1 MELITISGYAY
12 PAIQDWVLESCL
24 PDLTFL
30 GNFSYGITTEG
41 GIIDLADE
49 KLTEAARRAGVLP
62 MMVLTPLDASGTFN
76 DVTASKVLSDPQKR
90 SKLVYHIREIL
101 QRKGLAG
108 VDFDFEFIPA
118 ENRQDYVEL
127 LRQAKEE
134 LAPLGYYVTAA
145 LAPKISD
152 DQPGSLYE
160 GIDYGQIG
168 AVADYVLVMT
178 YEWGY
183 TYGPPMAVSPIN
195 QVRRVLD
202 YAVSVIPREKILMGM
217 PNYGYDWTLPFVRG
231 ESRAEKL
238 ASEEAFWRAQYYNA
252 EILYD
257 QLSQAPFFTYFDP
270 AGRKHVVWYE
280 DQRSIR
286 AKMALAEEYG
296 LAGMG
301 FWNIMDYNPAN
312 SAVLNEM
319 YQVRK
324 L

>member
-1 MELITISGYAY
+1 MKIIVVSGYAY
-12 PAIQDWVLESCL
+12 PAIQDWILESWL

-30 GNFSYGITTEG
+30 GNFSYGITAEG
-41 GIIDLADE
+41 GVIDLEDS
-49 KLTEAARRAGVLP
+49 KLTEAALTAGVKP
-62 MMVLTPLDASGTFN
+62 MMVLTPLDAGGTFN
-76 DVTASKVLSDPQKR
+76 DVTAATLLSNPQARANLIYNIQQTLK
-90 SKLVYHIREIL
+90 E
-101 QRKGLAG
+101 KGLGG

-118 ENRQDYVEL
+118 ANKQDYVEL
-127 LRQAKEE
+127 IRLAKDT
-134 LAPLGYYVTAA
+134 LGPQGFYVTAA
-145 LAPKISD
+145 LAPKVSD
-152 DQPGSLYE
+152 DQPGSVYE
-160 GIDYGQIG
+160 GHDYGQIG
-168 AVADYVLVMT
+168 AVVDYALIMT

-195 QVRRVLD
+195 QVRKVLD

-217 PNYGYDWTLPFVRG
+217 PNYGYDWTLPFVKG
-231 ESRAEKL
+231 ESKAQKL
-238 ASEEAFWRAQYYNA
+238 ASEEAFWRAQYYGA
-252 EILYD
+252 EIVYD

-280 DQRSIR
+280 DVRSIR
-286 AKMALAEEYG
+286 AKMALVEEYD

-312 SAVLNEM
+312 SAVLSEM

>member
-1 MELITISGYAY
+1 M
-12 PAIQDWVLESCL
+12 
-24 PDLTFL
+24 
-30 GNFSYGITTEG
+30 
-41 GIIDLADE
+41 
-49 KLTEAARRAGVLP
+49 
-62 MMVLTPLDASGTFN
+62 
-76 DVTASKVLSDPQKR
+76 
-90 SKLVYHIREIL
+90 
-101 QRKGLAG
+101 
-108 VDFDFEFIPA
+108 DFDFEFIPA

-183 TYGPPMAVSPIN
+183 TYGPPMAVSPD
-195 QVRRVLD
+195 QSGAQGAGLCGQR
-202 YAVSVIPREKILMGM
+202 YSAGKILMGM
-217 PNYGYDWTLPFVRG
+217 PNYGYDWTRLLYG
-231 ESRAEKL
+231 EKAGRKSWQVKRR
-238 ASEEAFWRAQYYNA
+238 SGG
-252 EILYD
+252 
-257 QLSQAPFFTYFDP
+257 LSIIMRKSFTTSFLQAPFFTYFDS

>member
-12 PAIQDWVLESCL
+12 PAIQDWVLESWL

-76 DVTASKVLSDPQKR
+76 DVTASEVLSDPQKR

-145 LAPKISD
+145 
-152 DQPGSLYE
+152 
-160 GIDYGQIG
+160 
-168 AVADYVLVMT
+168 
-178 YEWGY
+178 
-183 TYGPPMAVSPIN
+183 
-195 QVRRVLD
+195 LD

-257 QLSQAPFFTYFDP
+257 QLSQAPFFTYFDS